1 MWHRFG
7 GRSLP
12 WGGWITTYKTSSS
25 QDRGKTLMKQLIFVC
40 IAILA
45 ASLLIWN
52 RFFSTEDYGE
62 GNIYSVP
69 IRQEGDSLV
78 LESQSLTP
86 VRSEVVSEPEPNVNP
101 KHVRWDDDP
110 ERVKQFIEAYYR
122 HVPKAKEDSAA
133 LRTAYPERNQRW
145 QAKLDKAIQI
155 MSSTLVF
162 NQFEPGEF
170 DGFIYDSLTGLE
182 SSLRLQSTEYA
193 QWKAKGEKVED
204 LPYLQSMTLEPMYY
218 PPSMVLYKLT
228 GSTDI
233 QFTEKQIE
241 HVSRLRNAMVKEV
254 QAVQAMRWELGVA
267 IGRATKEIEL
277 GPLDRVN
284 KEELFPEWQEMH
296 DLQERAI
303 QSYINQ
309 LEILAATL

>member
-1 MWHRFG
+1 V
-7 GRSLP
+7 
-12 WGGWITTYKTSSS
+12 WITTYKTSST
-25 QDRGKTLMKQLIFVC
+25 QDRGKTLMKQLILVC

-62 GNIYSVP
+62 GNIYSAP

-110 ERVKQFIEAYYR
+110 ERVRQFIEAYYR
-122 HVPKAKEDSAA
+122 HVPKAKEGSAA